1 MMDELPKLLQG
12 VTRFTLFFLS
22 LGCVAWAVW
31 PNEKAVFGGFM
42 VGAIAS
48 VFGSWHL
55 AWKTIR
61 LGDVI
66 LSGRKPRAGFGFI
79 FRTSLALLAVI
90 VSDRYLEFSPA
101 ATVVGLFTAP
111 LATLLLSLLANRRVR
126 GGNSGYERGE
136 K

>member
-31 PNEKAVFGGFM
+31 PDEEAVFGGFM
-42 VGAIAS
+42 IGAIGS
-48 VFGSWHL
+48 LLGSWHL
-55 AWKTIR
+55 AWKTVR

-66 LSGRKPRAGFGFI
+66 VGGKKPRSGFGFLTRACI
-79 FRTSLALLAVI
+79 ALLAVV
-90 VSDRYLEFSPA
+90 VSDRYLGYNPA
-101 ATVVGLFTAP
+101 AAVVGLFTTP
-111 LATLLLSLLANRRVR
+111 LATLLLSLLASRRVR
-126 GGNSGYERGE
+126 RGNSEYERGE